1 MNNQM
6 NFLGQHINNQL
17 HIGILA
23 AGKGSRME
31 SPLPKVLHELNGKSL
46 INYVLGTALELNPN
60 SITLVVG
67 FQKNRVKNHIKND
80 IKFTDSLMRKTNIS
94 YVSQDEQL
102 GTGHAVLQMEN
113 QLINET
119 GHLLILYGDV
129 PNIKSSTLSPII
141 DEHIKEDRNA
151 TVITATL
158 DNPTGYGRIIRNQNG
173 DLLKIVEEKD
183 CTTDEKKIKEWN
195 PGIYI
200 FKIPQLFSELKRIKS
215 NNAANE
221 YYLTDVIELIKEN
234 SSVQAKKINNPSEVI
249 GINTTTQLNSLENI
263 KG

>member
-1 MNNQM
+1 M
-6 NFLGQHINNQL
+6 NNQL

-31 SPLPKVLHELNGKSL
+31 SDLPKVLHKLNGKSL
-46 INYVLGTALELNPN
+46 IDYVLETASKLIPE

-67 FQKNRVKNHIKND
+67 FQEDLVKNHIQD
-80 IKFTDSLMRKTNIS
+80 DNIN
-94 YVSQDEQL
+94 YVSQDQQL
-102 GTGHAVLQMEN
+102 GTGHAALQMEHQLAN
-113 QLINET
+113 QI

-129 PNIKSSTLSPII
+129 PNIKSSSLSPII

-158 DNPTGYGRIIRNQNG
+158 DDPTGYGRIIRSENG
-173 DLLKIVEEKD
+173 DLLRIVEEKD
-183 CTTDEKKIKEWN
+183 CTADEKKIKEFN

-200 FKIPQLFSELKRIKS
+200 FKIPQLFSELKRIES
-215 NNAANE
+215 NNASNE

-234 SSVQAKKINNPSEVI
+234 FPVQTEKISNPAEVI
-249 GINTTTQLNSLENI
+249 GINTINQLSDLENNN
-263 KG
+263 

>member
-1 MNNQM
+1 M
-6 NFLGQHINNQL
+6 NNQL

-31 SPLPKVLHELNGKSL
+31 SDLPKVLHKLNGKSL
-46 INYVLGTALELNPN
+46 IDYVLETASKLIPE

-67 FQKNRVKNHIKND
+67 FQKDLVKNHIQD
-80 IKFTDSLMRKTNIS
+80 DNIN
-94 YVSQDEQL
+94 YVSQDQQL
-102 GTGHAVLQMEN
+102 GTGHAALRMEHQLAN
-113 QLINET
+113 QI

-129 PNIKSSTLSPII
+129 PNIKSSSLSPII

-158 DNPTGYGRIIRNQNG
+158 DDPTGYGRIIRGDNG
-173 DLLKIVEEKD
+173 DLLRIVEEKD
-183 CTTDEKKIKEWN
+183 CTDDEKKIKEFN

-200 FKIPQLFSELKRIKS
+200 FKIPQLFSELKRIES
-215 NNAANE
+215 NNASNE

-234 SSVQAKKINNPSEVI
+234 FPVQTEKISNPAEVI
-249 GINTTTQLNSLENI
+249 GINTINQLSDLENNN
-263 KG
+263 

>member
-1 MNNQM
+1 M
-6 NFLGQHINNQL
+6 NNQL

-46 INYVLGTALELNPN
+46 INYVLETASELNPN

-67 FQKNRVKNHIKND
+67 FQKDRVKNHIKND
-80 IKFTDSLMRKTNIS
+80 NVR

-129 PNIKSSTLSPII
+129 PNIKSITLSPII

-158 DNPTGYGRIIRNQNG
+158 DDPTGYGRIIRNQDG
-173 DLLKIVEEKD
+173 DLLKIIEEKD

-234 SSVQAKKINNPSEVI
+234 SPVQAKKINDSSEVI
-249 GINTTTQLNSLENI
+249 GINTATQLNSLENSE
-263 KG
+263 G

>member
-1 MNNQM
+1 
-6 NFLGQHINNQL
+6 
-17 HIGILA
+17 
-23 AGKGSRME
+23 ME

-46 INYVLGTALELNPN
+46 INYVLETASELNPN

-67 FQKNRVKNHIKND
+67 FQKDRVKNHIKNENV
-80 IKFTDSLMRKTNIS
+80 R
-94 YVSQDEQL
+94 YVSQDKQL

-113 QLINET
+113 QLISEI

-158 DNPTGYGRIIRNQNG
+158 DDPTGYGRIIRNQNG

-195 PGIYI
+195 
-200 FKIPQLFSELKRIKS
+200 LHCLKFCM
-215 NNAANE
+215 N
-221 YYLTDVIELIKEN
+221 
-234 SSVQAKKINNPSEVI
+234 
-249 GINTTTQLNSLENI
+249 
-263 KG
+263 

>member
-1 MNNQM
+1 M
-6 NFLGQHINNQL
+6 NNQL

-31 SPLPKVLHELNGKSL
+31 SELPKVLHQLNGKSL
-46 INYVLGTALELNPN
+46 IDYVLDTASELNPD

-67 FQKNRVKNHIKND
+67 FQKDRVKNHIKND
-80 IKFTDSLMRKTNIS
+80 NVN
-94 YVSQDEQL
+94 YVSQEEQL
-102 GTGHAVLQMEN
+102 GTGHAALQLEN
-113 QLINET
+113 QLENQS
-119 GHLLILYGDV
+119 GHLLILYGDA

-141 DEHIKEDRNA
+141 SEHIEENRNA
-151 TVITATL
+151 TLITATL
-158 DNPTGYGRIIRNQNG
+158 DDPTGYGRIIRNQDG

-183 CTTDEKKIKEWN
+183 CTPDEKKIKEWN

-215 NNAANE
+215 NNASNE

-234 SSVQAKKINNPSEVI
+234 SPVQAKKIGNPMEVI
-249 GINTTTQLNSLENI
+249 GINTINQLNSLENS
-263 KG
+263 

>member
-1 MNNQM
+1 M
-6 NFLGQHINNQL
+6 NNQL

-46 INYVLGTALELNPN
+46 INYVLETASELNPN

-67 FQKNRVKNHIKND
+67 FQKDRVKNHIKND
-80 IKFTDSLMRKTNIS
+80 NVR

-129 PNIKSSTLSPII
+129 PNIKSITLSPII

-158 DNPTGYGRIIRNQNG
+158 DDPTGYGRIIRNQDG

-234 SSVQAKKINNPSEVI
+234 SPVQAKKINDSSEVI
-249 GINTTTQLNSLENI
+249 GINTTTQLNSLENSE
-263 KG
+263 G

>member
-1 MNNQM
+1 M
-6 NFLGQHINNQL
+6 NNQL

-31 SPLPKVLHELNGKSL
+31 SELPKVLHQLNGKSL
-46 INYVLGTALELNPN
+46 IDYVLDTASELNPD

-67 FQKNRVKNHIKND
+67 FQKDRVKNHIQND
-80 IKFTDSLMRKTNIS
+80 NVN
-94 YVSQDEQL
+94 YVSQEQQL
-102 GTGHAVLQMEN
+102 GTGHAALQLEN
-113 QLINET
+113 QLENQS

-141 DEHIKEDRNA
+141 DEHIKENRNA
-151 TVITATL
+151 TLITAML
-158 DNPTGYGRIIRNQNG
+158 DDPTGYGRIIRNQDG

-183 CTTDEKKIKEWN
+183 CTPDEKKIKEWN

-215 NNAANE
+215 NNASNE

-234 SSVQAKKINNPSEVI
+234 SPVQAKKIEDPMEVI
-249 GINTTTQLNSLENI
+249 GINTINQLNSLKNS
-263 KG
+263 

>member
-1 MNNQM
+1 M
-6 NFLGQHINNQL
+6 NNQL

-31 SPLPKVLHELNGKSL
+31 SELPKVLHQLNGKSL
-46 INYVLGTALELNPN
+46 IDYVLDTASELNPD

-67 FQKNRVKNHIKND
+67 FQKDLVKNHIQND
-80 IKFTDSLMRKTNIS
+80 NVN
-94 YVSQDEQL
+94 YVSQEQQL
-102 GTGHAVLQMEN
+102 GTGHAALQLEN
-113 QLINET
+113 QLENQS

-141 DEHIKEDRNA
+141 DEHIKENRNA
-151 TVITATL
+151 TLITAML
-158 DNPTGYGRIIRNQNG
+158 DDPTGYGRIIRNQDG

-183 CTTDEKKIKEWN
+183 CSADEKKIKEWN

-200 FKIPQLFSELKRIKS
+200 FKIPQLFIELKRIKS
-215 NNAANE
+215 NNASNE

-234 SSVQAKKINNPSEVI
+234 SPVQAKKIDNPMEVI
-249 GINTTTQLNSLENI
+249 GINTINQLNPLE
-263 KG
+263 KS

>member
-1 MNNQM
+1 M
-6 NFLGQHINNQL
+6 NNQL

-46 INYVLGTALELNPN
+46 INYVLETASELNPN

-67 FQKNRVKNHIKND
+67 FQKDRVKNHIKNENV
-80 IKFTDSLMRKTNIS
+80 R
-94 YVSQDEQL
+94 YVSQDKQL

-113 QLINET
+113 QLISEI

-158 DNPTGYGRIIRNQNG
+158 DDPTGYGRIIRNQNG

-234 SSVQAKKINNPSEVI
+234 SPVQAKKINDPSEVI
-249 GINTTTQLNSLENI
+249 GINTTTQLNSLENSEV
-263 KG
+263 

>member
-1 MNNQM
+1 M
-6 NFLGQHINNQL
+6 NNQL

-31 SPLPKVLHELNGKSL
+31 SELPKVLHQLNGKSL
-46 INYVLGTALELNPN
+46 IDYVLDTASELNPD

-67 FQKNRVKNHIKND
+67 FQKDRVKNHIQND
-80 IKFTDSLMRKTNIS
+80 NVN
-94 YVSQDEQL
+94 YVSQEEQL
-102 GTGHAVLQMEN
+102 GTGHAALQLEN
-113 QLINET
+113 QLENQS
-119 GHLLILYGDV
+119 GHLLILYGDA

-141 DEHIKEDRNA
+141 SEHIEENRNA
-151 TVITATL
+151 TLITATL
-158 DNPTGYGRIIRNQNG
+158 DDPTGYGRIIRNQDG

-183 CTTDEKKIKEWN
+183 CTPDEKKIKEWN

-215 NNAANE
+215 NNASNE

-234 SSVQAKKINNPSEVI
+234 SPVQAKKIGNPMEVI
-249 GINTTTQLNSLENI
+249 GINTINQLN
-263 KG
+263 

>member
-1 MNNQM
+1 M
-6 NFLGQHINNQL
+6 NNQL

-31 SPLPKVLHELNGKSL
+31 SELPKVLHQLNGKSL
-46 INYVLGTALELNPN
+46 IDYVLDTASELNPD

-67 FQKNRVKNHIKND
+67 FQKDRVKNHIQND
-80 IKFTDSLMRKTNIS
+80 NVN
-94 YVSQDEQL
+94 YVSQEEQL
-102 GTGHAVLQMEN
+102 GTGHAALQLEN
-113 QLINET
+113 QLENQS
-119 GHLLILYGDV
+119 GHLLILYGDA

-141 DEHIKEDRNA
+141 DEHIKENRNA
-151 TVITATL
+151 TLITAML
-158 DNPTGYGRIIRNQNG
+158 DDPTGYGRIIRNQDG

-183 CTTDEKKIKEWN
+183 CTPDEKKIKEWN

-215 NNAANE
+215 NNASNE

-234 SSVQAKKINNPSEVI
+234 SPVQAKKIGNPMEVI
-249 GINTTTQLNSLENI
+249 GINTINQLNSLENS
-263 KG
+263 

>member
-1 MNNQM
+1 M
-6 NFLGQHINNQL
+6 NNQL

-31 SPLPKVLHELNGKSL
+31 SELPKVLHQLNGKSL
-46 INYVLGTALELNPN
+46 IDYVLDTASELNPD

-67 FQKNRVKNHIKND
+67 FQKDRVKNHIQND
-80 IKFTDSLMRKTNIS
+80 NVN
-94 YVSQDEQL
+94 YVSQEEQL
-102 GTGHAVLQMEN
+102 GTGHAALQLEN
-113 QLINET
+113 QLENQS
-119 GHLLILYGDV
+119 GHLLILYGDA

-141 DEHIKEDRNA
+141 SEHIEENRNA
-151 TVITATL
+151 TLITATL
-158 DNPTGYGRIIRNQNG
+158 DDPTGYGRIIRNQDG

-234 SSVQAKKINNPSEVI
+234 SPVQAKKINDSSEVV
-249 GINTTTQLNSLENI
+249 GINTTTQLNSLENSE
-263 KG
+263 G

>member
-1 MNNQM
+1 VSNK
-6 NFLGQHINNQL
+6 L

-31 SPLPKVLHELNGKSL
+31 STLPKVLHKLNGKSL
-46 INYVLGTALELNPN
+46 IDYVLDTASELNPD

-67 FQKNRVKNHIKND
+67 FQKDMVKDHIQDNKIN
-80 IKFTDSLMRKTNIS
+80 

-102 GTGHAVLQMEN
+102 GTGHAALQIEH
-113 QLINET
+113 QLQNEA

-141 DEHIKEDRNA
+141 NQHIKEDRKA
-151 TVITATL
+151 TVITATIE
-158 DNPTGYGRIIRNQNG
+158 DPTGYGRIIRDKSG
-173 DLLKIVEEKD
+173 ELLRIVEEKD
-183 CTTDEKKIKEWN
+183 CTNDEKKIKEWN

-200 FKIPQLFSELKRIKS
+200 FKTPHLFTELKRIGS
-215 NNAANE
+215 NNASNE

-234 SSVQAKKINNPSEVI
+234 SPVQAEKIRNSSEVI
-249 GINTTTQLNSLENI
+249 GINTINQLSDLENNNS
-263 KG
+263 

>member
-1 MNNQM
+1 M
-6 NFLGQHINNQL
+6 NNQL

-46 INYVLGTALELNPN
+46 INYVLETASELNPN

-67 FQKNRVKNHIKND
+67 FQKDRVKNHIKND
-80 IKFTDSLMRKTNIS
+80 NVR
-94 YVSQDEQL
+94 YVSQDKQL

-129 PNIKSSTLSPII
+129 PNIKSITLSPII

-158 DNPTGYGRIIRNQNG
+158 DDPTGYGRIIRNQDG

-234 SSVQAKKINNPSEVI
+234 SPVQAKKINDSSEVI
-249 GINTTTQLNSLENI
+249 GINTATQLNSLENSE
-263 KG
+263 G

>member
-1 MNNQM
+1 M
-6 NFLGQHINNQL
+6 NNQL

-31 SPLPKVLHELNGKSL
+31 SELPKVLHQLNGKSL
-46 INYVLGTALELNPN
+46 IDYVLDTASELNPD

-67 FQKNRVKNHIKND
+67 FQKDRVKNHIQND
-80 IKFTDSLMRKTNIS
+80 NVN
-94 YVSQDEQL
+94 YVSQEQQL
-102 GTGHAVLQMEN
+102 GTGHAALQLEN
-113 QLINET
+113 QLENQS

-141 DEHIKEDRNA
+141 DEHIKENRNA
-151 TVITATL
+151 TLITAML
-158 DNPTGYGRIIRNQNG
+158 DDPTGYGRIIRNQDG

-183 CTTDEKKIKEWN
+183 CTPDEKKIKEWN

-215 NNAANE
+215 NNASNE

-234 SSVQAKKINNPSEVI
+234 SPVQAKKIEDPMEVI
-249 GINTTTQLNSLENI
+249 GINTINQLNSLENS
-263 KG
+263 

>member
-1 MNNQM
+1 M
-6 NFLGQHINNQL
+6 NNQL

-46 INYVLGTALELNPN
+46 INYVLETASELNPN

-67 FQKNRVKNHIKND
+67 FQKDRVKNHIKND
-80 IKFTDSLMRKTNIS
+80 NVR

-129 PNIKSSTLSPII
+129 PNIKSITLSPII

-158 DNPTGYGRIIRNQNG
+158 DDPTGYGRIIRNQDG

-234 SSVQAKKINNPSEVI
+234 SPVQAKKINDSSEVI
-249 GINTTTQLNSLENI
+249 GINTATQLNSLENSE
-263 KG
+263 G